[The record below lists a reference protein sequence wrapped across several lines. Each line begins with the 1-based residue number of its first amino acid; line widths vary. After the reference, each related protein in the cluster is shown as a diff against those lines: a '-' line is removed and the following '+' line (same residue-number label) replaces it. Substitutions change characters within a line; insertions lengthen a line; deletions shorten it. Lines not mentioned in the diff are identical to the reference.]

1 MARDDR
7 TVAGK
12 LTGSSAAGRSSTSY
26 PGGMD
31 DDLFTLSGDAPAP
44 RTLSD
49 RNRDHRAP
57 LAVRMRPRSL
67 EEIVGQEKALAP
79 GSPLRRLVAADDSR
93 TAPSSV
99 ILWGP
104 PGTGKT
110 TLAYVVAS
118 SGDRE
123 FVEISAVLAGVKELR
138 EVIDQARSRLRT
150 TGRET
155 VLFVDEVH
163 RFSKSQQ
170 DALLPSVE
178 NRWVTLVAAT
188 TENPYFSVISPLLS
202 RSIVLTL
209 ESLSEQ
215 DLGTLVD
222 RALTE
227 ERGLGGTVSLTDEA
241 RSALLRLGGGDARK
255 ILTSLEAAA
264 GAAIMDGREEIDADT
279 LSHAVNR
286 AALRYDRAGD
296 QHYDVT
302 SAFIK
307 SMRGSDVDAAL
318 HYLARM
324 IEAGE
329 DPRFIARRVVIAA
342 SEEVGM
348 ADPTALQVAVA
359 AMQAVQFLGMPEG
372 RIPLAQAVVH
382 IATAPKSNA
391 AYKALDA
398 AIADVRAGRG
408 GTVPPALRDAHY
420 KGAQKLGHGEDY
432 RYAHDSPHGVV
443 PQQYPPDDLVGVDY
457 YLPRSTGPESRIAQR
472 VETLRRIVRDH
483 GERG

>member
-1 MARDDR
+1 
-7 TVAGK
+7 
-12 LTGSSAAGRSSTSY
+12 
-26 PGGMD
+26 MD
-31 DDLFTLSGDAPAP
+31 EDLFSLAGDAPAP

-67 EEIVGQEKALAP
+67 DEIVGQSKVLDP
-79 GSPLRRLVAADDSR
+79 GSPLRRLVAADDDR

-110 TLAYVVAS
+110 TLAYVVAQ

-123 FVEISAVLAGVKELR
+123 FVEISAVLAGVKDLR

-178 NRWVTLVAAT
+178 NRWVTLIAAT
-188 TENPYFSVISPLLS
+188 TENPFFSVISPLLS

-209 ESLSEQ
+209 ESLSEE
-215 DLGTLVD
+215 DLNVLVD
-222 RALTE
+222 RALAE
-227 ERGLGGTVSLTDEA
+227 ERGLGGAVELTDEA

-264 GAAIMDGREEIDADT
+264 GAALMTRSRTVDAAI
-279 LSHAVNR
+279 LAQAVDR

-307 SMRGSDVDAAL
+307 SMRGSDPDAAL

-348 ADPTALQVAVA
+348 ADPQALQVAVA
-359 AMQAVQFLGMPEG
+359 AMQAVQMLGMPEG

-382 IATAPKSNA
+382 IATAPKSNRS
-391 AYKALDA
+391 YRALDA

-408 GTVPPALRDAHY
+408 GAVPAHLRDAHY
-420 KGAQKLGHGEDY
+420 GGAKSLGHGVSY
-432 RYAHDSPHGVV
+432 VYAHDAPHGVAA
-443 PQQYPPDDLVGVDY
+443 QQYLPDDLREAAY
-457 YLPRSTGPESRIAQR
+457 YEPTGRGAEAEIARRLP
-472 VETLRRIVRDH
+472 TLRRIVRGPGAGPAGQSGQDA
-483 GERG
+483 

>member
-1 MARDDR
+1 
-7 TVAGK
+7 
-12 LTGSSAAGRSSTSY
+12 
-26 PGGMD
+26 MD
-31 DDLFTLSGDAPAP
+31 DDLFSTAGDAPAP

-57 LAVRMRPRSL
+57 LAVRMRPRTL
-67 EEIVGQEKALAP
+67 DEVVGQKSVVGE
-79 GSPLRRLVAADDSR
+79 GSPLRRLIAADDAR
-93 TAPSSV
+93 TSPASV

-123 FVEISAVLAGVKELR
+123 FVEVSAVLAGVKDIR
-138 EVIDQARSRLRT
+138 EVVEAARRRLAA

-178 NRWVTLVAAT
+178 NRWVTLIAAT

-202 RSIVLTL
+202 RSIVLDL
-209 ESLSEQ
+209 ESLAPEDLSE
-215 DLGTLVD
+215 LID
-222 RALTE
+222 RALTD
-227 ERGLGGTVSLTDEA
+227 ERGLGGAVELADDA
-241 RSALLRLGGGDARK
+241 REALLRLGGGDARK

-264 GAAIMDGREEIDADT
+264 AAVLMDGGTLIDAEA
-279 LSHAVNR
+279 LAHAVNV

-324 IEAGE
+324 IVAGE
-329 DPRFIARRVVIAA
+329 DPMFIARRVVIAA
-342 SEEVGM
+342 SEEVAM
-348 ADPTALQVAVA
+348 ADPTALPVAMA
-359 AMQAVQFLGMPEG
+359 AMHAVQNLGMPEG

-398 AIADVRAGRG
+398 AIADVREGRG
-408 GTVPPALRDAHY
+408 GPVPAHLRDAHY
-420 KGAQKLGHGEDY
+420 AGAKKLGHGQGY
-432 RYAHDSPHGVV
+432 VYAHDAPHGVAT
-443 PQQYPPDDLVGVDY
+443 QQYAPDDLVGRDY
-457 YLPRSTGPESRIAQR
+457 YAPSGHGAEAAVSRRLEA
-472 VETLRRIVRDH
+472 LRRIT
-483 GERG
+483 RGA

>member
-1 MARDDR
+1 
-7 TVAGK
+7 
-12 LTGSSAAGRSSTSY
+12 
-26 PGGMD
+26 MD
-31 DDLFTLSGDAPAP
+31 EDLFSLAGDAPAP
-44 RTLSD
+44 RTLSEG
-49 RNRDHRAP
+49 NRDHRAP
-57 LAVRMRPRSL
+57 LAVRMRPRTL
-67 EEIVGQEKALAP
+67 DEVVGQHQVLDP

-123 FVEISAVLAGVKELR
+123 FVEVSAVLAGVKDIR
-138 EVIDQARSRLRT
+138 DVVDAARRRLRT
-150 TGRET
+150 TGKET

-178 NRWVTLVAAT
+178 NRWVTLIAAT
-188 TENPYFSVISPLLS
+188 TENPHFSVISPLLS

-209 ESLSEQ
+209 DSLDRA
-215 DLGTLVD
+215 DLDTLVD

-227 ERGLGGTVSLTDEA
+227 EQGLGGAVTLTDEA
-241 RSALLRLGGGDARK
+241 REALLRLGGGDARK

-264 GAAIMDGREEIDADT
+264 AAALTKDPPVVDAEV
-279 LSHAVNR
+279 LAQAVNR
-286 AALRYDRAGD
+286 AALRYDRDGD

-359 AMQAVQFLGMPEG
+359 AMQAVQMLGMPEG

-391 AYKALDA
+391 SYQALDA
-398 AIADVRAGRG
+398 AIADVRAGRAG
-408 GTVPPALRDAHY
+408 AVPAHLRDAHY
-420 KGAQKLGHGEDY
+420 SGAKSLGHGEGY
-432 RYAHDSPHGVV
+432 RYAHDYPHGVAT
-443 PQQYPPDDLVGVDY
+443 QQYLPDELVGTEY
-457 YLPRSTGPESRIAQR
+457 YAPREYGAETR
-472 VETLRRIVRDH
+472 VVARVQALRRIL
-483 GERG
+483 RGQGGGPGNAPSGDRA

>member
-1 MARDDR
+1 MS
-7 TVAGK
+7 GE
-12 LTGSSAAGRSSTSY
+12 
-26 PGGMD
+26 
-31 DDLFTLSGDAPAP
+31 DDLFTLGGDAPAP

-67 EEIVGQEKALAP
+67 EEIVGQHAALEP
-79 GSPLRRLVAADDSR
+79 GSPLRRLVAADDAR
-93 TAPSSV
+93 TAPASV

-110 TLAYVVAS
+110 TLAYVVAQ

-123 FVEISAVLAGVKELR
+123 FVEVSAVLAGVKDIR
-138 EVIDQARSRLRT
+138 EVVDAARSRLRT

-178 NRWVTLVAAT
+178 NRWVTLIAAT

-202 RSIVLTL
+202 RSIMVTL
-209 ESLSEQ
+209 ESLDRA
-215 DLGTLVD
+215 DLDALVD
-222 RALTE
+222 RALTSPQ
-227 ERGLGGTVSLTDEA
+227 GLDGAVTLTPEA
-241 RSALLRLGGGDARK
+241 REALLRLGGGDARK

-264 GAAIMDGREEIDADT
+264 AAALMTGGGEGEREITAEVLAQ
-279 LSHAVNR
+279 AVNR

-359 AMQAVQFLGMPEG
+359 AMQAVQMLGMPEG

-391 AYKALDA
+391 SYTALDA
-398 AIADVRAGRG
+398 AIADVRAGRAG
-408 GTVPPALRDAHY
+408 DVPADLKDAHY
-420 KGAQKLGHGEDY
+420 AGASALGHGQGY
-432 RYAHDSPHGVV
+432 RYAHDAPHGVV
-443 PQQYPPDDLVGVDY
+443 AQQYPPDELVGTDY
-457 YLPRSTGPESRIAQR
+457 YHPTGHGAEERTRQR
-472 VETLRRIVRDH
+472 VQALRRIVRDQQ
-483 GERG
+483 G

>member
-1 MARDDR
+1 
-7 TVAGK
+7 
-12 LTGSSAAGRSSTSY
+12 
-26 PGGMD
+26 MD
-31 DDLFTLSGDAPAP
+31 EDLFSLSGDAPAP

-57 LAVRMRPRSL
+57 LAVRMRPRTL
-67 EEIVGQEKALAP
+67 EEVVGQHAALEA
-79 GSPLRRLVAADDSR
+79 GSPLRRLVSLDDSR
-93 TAPSSV
+93 TAPASV

-110 TLAYVVAS
+110 TLAYVVAQ

-123 FVEISAVLAGVKELR
+123 FVEVSAVLAGVKDIR
-138 EVIDQARSRLRT
+138 EIVDQARSRLRT
-150 TGRET
+150 IGRET

-178 NRWVTLVAAT
+178 NRWVTLIAAT
-188 TENPYFSVISPLLS
+188 TENPSFSVISPLLS
-202 RSIVLTL
+202 RSIMVTL
-209 ESLSEQ
+209 DSLDRA
-215 DLGTLVD
+215 DLDALVD
-222 RALTE
+222 RALTD
-227 ERGLGGTVSLTDEA
+227 ERGLDGAVTLTEEA
-241 RSALLRLGGGDARK
+241 RAALLRLGGGDARK

-264 GAAIMDGREEIDADT
+264 AAALMKDAAEVDAGT
-279 LSHAVNR
+279 LAQAVNR
-286 AALRYDRAGD
+286 AAVRYDRAGD

-307 SMRGSDVDAAL
+307 SMRGSDADAAL

-342 SEEVGM
+342 GEEVGM
-348 ADPTALQVAVA
+348 ADPAALQVAVA
-359 AMQAVQFLGMPEG
+359 AMQAVQMLGMPEG

-391 AYKALDA
+391 SYKALDA

-408 GTVPPALRDAHY
+408 QGVPLHLRDAHY
-420 KGAQKLGHGEDY
+420 SGAERLGHGVEY
-432 RYAHDSPHGVV
+432 RYAHDGPHGVV
-443 PQQYPPDDLVGVDY
+443 AQQYAPDDLVGVDY
-457 YLPRSTGPESRIAQR
+457 YQPTTHGHEERTARR
-472 VETLRRIVRDH
+472 VEALRDILRTRPPGGTH
-483 GERG
+483 G

>member
-1 MARDDR
+1 
-7 TVAGK
+7 
-12 LTGSSAAGRSSTSY
+12 
-26 PGGMD
+26 MD
-31 DDLFTLSGDAPAP
+31 DDLFSTAGDAPAP

-57 LAVRMRPRSL
+57 LAVRMRPRTL
-67 EEIVGQEKALAP
+67 DEVVGQRSVVGE
-79 GSPLRRLVAADDSR
+79 GSPLRRLIAADDAR
-93 TAPSSV
+93 TSPASV

-123 FVEISAVLAGVKELR
+123 FVEVSAVLAGVKDIR
-138 EVIDQARSRLRT
+138 EVVEAARRRLAA

-178 NRWVTLVAAT
+178 NRWVTLIAAT

-202 RSIVLTL
+202 RSIVLDL
-209 ESLSEQ
+209 ESLAPEDLSE
-215 DLGTLVD
+215 LID
-222 RALTE
+222 RALTD
-227 ERGLGGTVSLTDEA
+227 ERGLGGAVELADDA
-241 RSALLRLGGGDARK
+241 REALLRLGGGDARK

-264 GAAIMDGREEIDADT
+264 AAVLMDGGTLIDAEA
-279 LSHAVNR
+279 LAHAVNV

-324 IEAGE
+324 IVAGE
-329 DPRFIARRVVIAA
+329 DPMFIARRVVIAA
-342 SEEVGM
+342 SEEVAM
-348 ADPTALQVAVA
+348 ADPTALPVAMA
-359 AMQAVQFLGMPEG
+359 AMHAVQNLGMPEG

-398 AIADVRAGRG
+398 AIADVREGRG
-408 GTVPPALRDAHY
+408 GPVPAHLRDAHY
-420 KGAQKLGHGEDY
+420 AGAKKLGHGQGY
-432 RYAHDSPHGVV
+432 VYAHDAPHGVAT
-443 PQQYPPDDLVGVDY
+443 QQYAPDDLVGRDY
-457 YLPRSTGPESRIAQR
+457 YAPSGHGAEAAVSRRLEA
-472 VETLRRIVRDH
+472 LRRIT
-483 GERG
+483 RGT